1 MLFLGTM
8 FVPQKNRGAPGRGFT
23 HVRGDRVRI
32 ASPRLGALHN
42 VVTTSDRAPPWTFGT
57 RELMKSLAARG
68 VLTRT
73 TPH

>member
-8 FVPQKNRGAPGRGFT
+8 FVPHQDRHASGRGFT
-23 HVRGDRVRI
+23 HLAGDRVRI

-42 VVTTSDRAPPWTFGT
+42 NVTTSDRARPWTFGT

-68 VLTRT
+68 LLTRAVV
-73 TPH
+73 H